1 MPVYRYKLL
10 GPEGGI
16 EKDTVELPFEDPIP
30 AIRYLER
37 QGGVVVKIDR
47 LARFLG
53 TLALIERHGLTK
65 ITRQDLA
72 EFFNN
77 LSMMLSAGVPILSAL
92 KEIGQD
98 LQNRRLKTLISF
110 ICTDIELG
118 QTFSESF
125 AKHRR
130 IFPDLVIN
138 MIRIGEETGRLDQ
151 MSLKI
156 SEHYQ
161 HVDKIISDTKRAV
174 RYPSAVLVLVC
185 GAVAFWFL
193 YVVPQIIGLFQ
204 ELDLTLPFITKLL
217 LYISNVVQAT
227 YMWIVLGLI
236 ILVVSVMLGRRH
248 IGKFR
253 YWSDAIFL
261 RLPIVSRIIET
272 SLIARITENLGILLG
287 AGVTVTRTLNII
299 IDSLNNLVY
308 KQRMEGVKNQVML
321 GNSISESMR
330 ETKALHV
337 FAIRM
342 IAVGEETGRLDE
354 QTEYV
359 ARVYRDRLDK
369 LVATLSQTIEP
380 LLLTVMGLIFALVI
394 AGLLFPVYDLIT
406 KIQM

>member
-37 QGGVVVKIDR
+37 QGGVVVQIDR
-47 LARFLG
+47 LAKFLG
-53 TLALIERHGLTK
+53 TLALIERHGFTK
-65 ITRQDLA
+65 ISRVDLS

-98 LQNRRLKTLISF
+98 LQNRRLKALINF
-110 ICTDIELG
+110 ISMEIELG

-125 AKHRR
+125 AKHRG

-138 MIRIGEETGRLDQ
+138 MIRIGEETGRMEQ
-151 MSLKI
+151 MTLKI
-156 SEHYQ
+156 SEYYQ
-161 HVDKIISDTKRAV
+161 NMEKIISDTKRAI
-174 RYPSAVLVLVC
+174 RYPAAVLVLVA

-204 ELDLTLPFITKLL
+204 ELDLTLPFITKML

-227 YMWIVLGLI
+227 YFWILLGLI
-236 ILVVSVMLGRRH
+236 LLVVSVILGRRH
-248 IGKFR
+248 FRSFR
-253 YWSDAIFL
+253 YWTDALSL
-261 RLPIVSRIIET
+261 RLPIASRIIET
-272 SLIARITENLGILLG
+272 ALIARITENLGILLA
-287 AGVTVTRTLNII
+287 AGVTVTRTLDII

-308 KQRMEGVKNQVML
+308 KQRMERVKNQVML
-321 GNSISESMR
+321 GNSISGSMR
-330 ETKALHV
+330 ETQAMHI

-342 IAVGEETGRLDE
+342 IGVGEETGRLDE

-359 ARVYRDRLDK
+359 ARIYRERLDK
-369 LVATLSQTIEP
+369 LVSTLSQTIEP
-380 LLLTVMGLIFALVI
+380 LLLTLMGLIFAVVI

-406 KIQM
+406 RIQM